1 MDINWTKRPNQ
12 QFYKFKRTDLIAWY
26 VDDCNEEKTIR
37 EDYVSYMENYVK
49 VDIYGKCGN
58 MDCKPGKVSIV
69 IQIHKYS
76 YSLFRNDKKYMFD
89 KMTYYSNASK
99 YMAK

>member
-12 QFYKFKRTDLIAWY
+12 EFYKFKRTDLIAWY

-58 MDCKPGKVSIV
+58 MDCKPGKVSIDTYLRV
-69 IQIHKYS
+69 
-76 YSLFRNDKKYMFD
+76 YSLFRNRRFMLDA
-89 KMTYYSNASK
+89 MT
-99 YMAK
+99 

>member
-58 MDCKPGKVSIV
+58 MDCKPEKVNIV
-69 IQIHKYS
+69 PETRFNKIHCQTP
-76 YSLFRNDKKYMFD
+76 FVH
-89 KMTYYSNASK
+89 
-99 YMAK
+99 

>member
-58 MDCKPGKVSIV
+58 MDCKPEKVNIV
-69 IQIHKYS
+69 IHPRLDLVKFIVRPLLFTKL
-76 YSLFRNDKKYMFD
+76 SLFTKSSLEKE
-89 KMTYYSNASK
+89 
-99 YMAK
+99 